1 MKFTLKEIL
10 DNLTEVITDQTLVKK
25 TTVVTLD
32 DLLIKV
38 SENKNEYFGAFL
50 VYDQRQITLGEWSTT
65 IPFTLVLAD
74 KLRPNRENEVFIH
87 SNTLSLA
94 VDVVKVLRTWCKE
107 KGIDGLDNVTLDLWS
122 EDESDSL
129 LSGSKIDFNLILDIG
144 GYCDYPTD

>member
-10 DNLTEVITDQTLVKK
+10 DELTQVITDQSIVFK

-38 SENKNEYFGAFL
+38 SENKNDYFGAFI
-50 VYDQRQITLGEWSTT
+50 VYDQNRITLGEWSTT
-65 IPFTLVLAD
+65 LPLTIIFAD
-74 KLRPNRENEVFIH
+74 KLRPNRENEIYIH

-94 VDVVKVLRTWCKE
+94 VDVVKILRTWCKD
-107 KGIDGLDNVTLDLWS
+107 KGIDGLNGVSLDLWS
-122 EDESDSL
+122 EDEADSL
-129 LSGSKIDFNLILDIG
+129 LSGSKIDFNLIIDIG